1 MEYKSGDWVY
11 LIQRKE
17 ADGVQAIW
25 LAVVKME
32 GSLKGSHYPTE
43 VIGKIK
49 RRYKVR
55 YDTRV
60 DERDM
65 PLLEDVIERMI
76 YLIQQT

>member
-1 MEYKSGDWVY
+1 
-11 LIQRKE
+11 
-17 ADGVQAIW
+17 
-25 LAVVKME
+25 ME